1 MSLNVKVGLIGKLDM
16 LKFKNLAKN
25 REAAIQ
31 ASPALPL
38 PKTLET
44 NEKAK
49 FMHPEKQ
56 DVVIS
61 EIRPNGS
68 DAKTIVLKSA
78 DGGPLAPFR
87 AGQYVSVLVSIG
99 GTNTTRSYSLCG
111 SPAWAKRGEY
121 NITVKRDDAGFVS
134 PYIQDNWAAGQKI
147 VISGPQGNL
156 YYEPLR
162 DAKKVVALAGG
173 SGITPFMGM
182 AYAILDGREDFDLTI
197 IFGSRTADGIVYK
210 KELDDIASACP
221 RVHVVHVLS
230 DEERP
235 GFEHGFI
242 TSELIAKYGGEPGTY
257 SIFMCGPQAMYDFLD
272 GEIAKLNL
280 RRKFVRRELFGAIKD
295 PWNQPGYPM
304 SKAESGKVE
313 LRLEP
318 YPVEEFG
325 QYITAVIGPLCL
337 EKKQTLLFEPE
348 KILSDVIPIF
358 DHLRI
363 NQVVFNLLSNA
374 VKYTPEGGSIRY
386 RVAETKL
393 SESSMTMH
401 VDVIDNGIGMSEE
414 FQKILFDPFTQEHR
428 VDNSEMRGTGL
439 GLAITKKLVDAMTA
453 LITAIAVSLVLENL
467 AQAIPAIGP
476 NPRTVDSIFA
486 AGGVSI
492 SGATLSWATLI
503 TIIVSLVIMLVLY
516 TFTRST
522 KLGRAMRAVSE
533 DKQAATLMGIS
544 VNSTILITFAIG
556 AGLAGVAALMYVAQY
571 PAATNVMGLSPILV
585 GEIFSIITELHKAG
599 ITILLVEQNAKMALS
614 IADRAYVLETGVI
627 KMSGPAKELAMDE
640 RIKKAYLGA

>member
-304 SKAESGKVE
+304 DMKGKSFTLKVTQCGMTYELPALADEPLLVAMERAGIKAPSRCRSGE
-313 LRLEP
+313 CGWCRSRLISGQVFIPEKTDGRRAADVQFGYIHP
-318 YPVEEFG
+318 CSAFPVSD
-325 QYITAVIGPLCL
+325 AVI
-337 EKKQTLLFEPE
+337 
-348 KILSDVIPIF
+348 DVPA
-358 DHLRI
+358 R
-363 NQVVFNLLSNA
+363 
-374 VKYTPEGGSIRY
+374 G
-386 RVAETKL
+386 
-393 SESSMTMH
+393 
-401 VDVIDNGIGMSEE
+401 ID
-414 FQKILFDPFTQEHR
+414 
-428 VDNSEMRGTGL
+428 
-439 GLAITKKLVDAMTA
+439 
-453 LITAIAVSLVLENL
+453 
-467 AQAIPAIGP
+467 
-476 NPRTVDSIFA
+476 
-486 AGGVSI
+486 
-492 SGATLSWATLI
+492 
-503 TIIVSLVIMLVLY
+503 
-516 TFTRST
+516 
-522 KLGRAMRAVSE
+522 
-533 DKQAATLMGIS
+533 
-544 VNSTILITFAIG
+544 
-556 AGLAGVAALMYVAQY
+556 
-571 PAATNVMGLSPILV
+571 
-585 GEIFSIITELHKAG
+585 
-599 ITILLVEQNAKMALS
+599 
-614 IADRAYVLETGVI
+614 
-627 KMSGPAKELAMDE
+627 
-640 RIKKAYLGA
+640 